1 VLMNPLTSRP
11 GFDRAEAEGVARYWP
26 FLLLGGLIS
35 IVFGALILTIDWS
48 VDSLATFIGVLYILQ
63 GVSLALTRPL
73 DGSGRG
79 ANLLAG
85 ALAAAAGIALIAWPD
100 KGLVVVGVF
109 VGVFIVSYGLLHIVG
124 SLANRHVPYWW
135 LMLVLGLIEV
145 PIGIWAMRRPG
156 LTLAVI
162 VTLTGAWAVVYG
174 IWQCVM
180 AFEVRN
186 VSRRLGASGAPRT
199 EI

>member
-1 VLMNPLTSRP
+1 MSPLTNRAS
-11 GFDRAEAEGVARYWP
+11 FDQADAERVARYWP

-35 IVFGALILTIDWS
+35 IVFGALILSIEWS
-48 VDSLATFIGVLYILQ
+48 VESLGTFIGVMYILQ
-63 GVSLALTRPL
+63 GLSLALTRPL

-79 ANLLAG
+79 ANLAGG

-100 KGLVVVGVF
+100 KGIVVVGVF
-109 VGVFIVSYGLLHIVG
+109 VGIFVVSYGLIHIVG

-145 PIGIWAMRRPG
+145 PIGIWALRRPG

-162 VTLTGAWAVVYG
+162 VTLVGAWAVVYG

-186 VSRRLGASGAPRT
+186 LRRRLHTAGAPRT
-199 EI
+199 AA

>member
-1 VLMNPLTSRP
+1 MLMNPATSRAS
-11 GFDRAEAEGVARYWP
+11 FDRADAEGVARYWP
-26 FLLLGGLIS
+26 FLFLGGLIS
-35 IVFGALILTIDWS
+35 IVFGALILSIEWS
-48 VDSLATFIGVLYILQ
+48 VESLGTFIGVMYILQ
-63 GVSLALTRPL
+63 GLSLALTRPL

-79 ANLLAG
+79 ANLAGG
-85 ALAAAAGIALIAWPD
+85 ALAAAAGIALIVWPD
-100 KGLVVVGVF
+100 KGIVVVGVF
-109 VGVFIVSYGLLHIVG
+109 VGIFVVSYGLIHIVG
-124 SLANRHVPYWW
+124 SLANRQVPYWW

-162 VTLTGAWAVVYG
+162 VTLVGAWAVVYG

-186 VSRRLGASGAPRT
+186 LARRLDATGATRPA
-199 EI
+199 

>member
-1 VLMNPLTSRP
+1 VLMSPLTNRAS
-11 GFDRAEAEGVARYWP
+11 FDQADAEGVARYWP

-35 IVFGALILTIDWS
+35 IVFGALILSIEWS
-48 VDSLATFIGVLYILQ
+48 VESLGTFIGVMYILQ
-63 GVSLALTRPL
+63 GLSLALTRPL
-73 DGSGRG
+73 DGSERG
-79 ANLLAG
+79 ANLAGG

-100 KGLVVVGVF
+100 KGIVVVGVF
-109 VGVFIVSYGLLHIVG
+109 VGIFVVSYGLIHIVG

-145 PIGIWAMRRPG
+145 PIGIWALRRPG

-162 VTLTGAWAVVYG
+162 VTLVGAWAVVYG

-186 VSRRLGASGAPRT
+186 LRRRLRTAGAPRT
-199 EI
+199 AM

>member
-1 VLMNPLTSRP
+1 VLMNPLTSRAS
-11 GFDRAEAEGVARYWP
+11 FDRADAERVARYWA

-35 IVFGALILTIDWS
+35 FLFGALILTIDWS
-48 VDSLATFIGVLYILQ
+48 VESLGTFIGVMYILQ
-63 GVSLALTRPL
+63 GLSLALTRPL

-79 ANLLAG
+79 ANLAG
-85 ALAAAAGIALIAWPD
+85 GAFAAAAGIALIVWPD

-109 VGVFIVSYGLLHIVG
+109 VGIFVASYGLLHIVG
-124 SLANRHVPYWW
+124 SLANRHVPHWW
-135 LMLVLGLIEV
+135 LVLALGLIEV

-162 VTLTGAWAVVYG
+162 VTLIGAWAVVYG

-186 VSRRLGASGAPRT
+186 LRRRLGAPRRGET
-199 EI
+199 

>member
-1 VLMNPLTSRP
+1 MLMSPLTNRAS
-11 GFDRAEAEGVARYWP
+11 FDRADVEGVARYWP
-26 FLLLGGLIS
+26 FLLIGGLIS
-35 IVFGALILTIDWS
+35 IVFGALILSIEWS
-48 VDSLATFIGVLYILQ
+48 VESLGTFIGVMYILQ
-63 GVSLALTRPL
+63 GLSLALTGPL

-79 ANLLAG
+79 ANLAGG
-85 ALAAAAGIALIAWPD
+85 ALAAAAGVALIVWPD
-100 KGLVVVGVF
+100 KGITVVGVF
-109 VGVFIVSYGLLHIVG
+109 VGVFVVSYGLIHIVG
-124 SLANRHVPYWW
+124 SLANRQVPYWW

-162 VTLTGAWAVVYG
+162 VTLVGAWAVVYG

-186 VSRRLGASGAPRT
+186 LARRLDAPGAARPA
-199 EI
+199 

>member
-1 VLMNPLTSRP
+1 MSPLTNRVR
-11 GFDRAEAEGVARYWP
+11 FDQADAEGVARYWP

-35 IVFGALILTIDWS
+35 IVFGALILSIEWS
-48 VDSLATFIGVLYILQ
+48 VESLGTFIGVMYILQ
-63 GVSLALTRPL
+63 GLSLALTRPL

-79 ANLLAG
+79 ANLAGG
-85 ALAAAAGIALIAWPD
+85 ALAAAAGIALIVWPD
-100 KGLVVVGVF
+100 KGITVVGVF
-109 VGVFIVSYGLLHIVG
+109 VGVFVVSYGLLHIVG

-145 PIGIWAMRRPG
+145 PIGIWALRRPG
-156 LTLAVI
+156 LTLVVI
-162 VTLTGAWAVVYG
+162 VTLVGAWAVVYG

-186 VSRRLGASGAPRT
+186 VARRLGAPGAARPA
-199 EI
+199 

>member
-1 VLMNPLTSRP
+1 MSPLTTRTSFGRE
-11 GFDRAEAEGVARYWP
+11 DAEGVARYWP

-35 IVFGALILTIDWS
+35 FVFGALILTIDWS
-48 VDSLATFIGVLYILQ
+48 VESLGTFIGVLYILQ
-63 GVSLALTRPL
+63 GLSLAFTRPL

-79 ANLLAG
+79 TNLLGG
-85 ALAAAAGIALIAWPD
+85 ALAAAAGIALIVWPD

-124 SLANRHVPYWW
+124 SLANRQVPYWW
-135 LMLVLGLIEV
+135 LMLVIGLIEV
-145 PIGIWAMRRPG
+145 PIGIWALRRPG
-156 LTLAVI
+156 LTIAVI
-162 VTLTGAWAVVYG
+162 VTLVGAWAVVYG

-186 VSRRLGASGAPRT
+186 LARRLGATGPPRT
-199 EI
+199 ETP

>member
-1 VLMNPLTSRP
+1 MSPLTSRASF
-11 GFDRAEAEGVARYWP
+11 GQADAERVARYWP

-48 VDSLATFIGVLYILQ
+48 VESLGTFIGVLYILQ
-63 GVSLALTRPL
+63 GLSLALTRPL

-79 ANLLAG
+79 ANLVGG
-85 ALAAAAGIALIAWPD
+85 ALAASAGVALIIWPD

-109 VGVFIVSYGLLHIVG
+109 VGVVIVSYGLLHIVG
-124 SLANRHVPYWW
+124 SLANRQVPYWW
-135 LMLVLGLIEV
+135 LMLVVGLIEV
-145 PIGIWAMRRPG
+145 PIGIWALRRPG

-162 VTLTGAWAVVYG
+162 VTLVGAWAVVYG

-186 VSRRLGASGAPRT
+186 LPRRLGATGAPRT
-199 EI
+199 ET